1 MVNNSNVKFGFVD
14 NNVLLFK
21 FAFAQGHISEI
32 VVGRDAKS
40 HIRIEKSEISG
51 LHLKIIF
58 DDKGQLFIVDLGSTN
73 GTFINGSRIEAGI
86 QTPVSTSD
94 MVTLAHPNGVK
105 LVFNPDDYQSNND
118 PQPIPFQH
126 NFDSNVSLDKLF
138 KSKSTITIGR
148 SPDNDLV
155 LSHPSISRSHA
166 KIERKG
172 DHKFLITDLGS
183 MNGTF
188 VNGRQISGSS
198 SIGRNDTIYIGR
210 FQISLSG
217 DVRDLSNEISI
228 KAEQIQKRFSNG
240 KIGLHSCSFEMPSQS
255 LIAVM
260 GPSGC
265 GKSTLLKAL
274 NGDSP
279 PSSGKVY
286 IGGLDLEKNYDYL
299 KTQIGYVPQD
309 DIVHA
314 ELTVEQS
321 LFYAAKL
328 RLAHA
333 EDKIVQ
339 EKIEQVLSDLNIASI
354 RGNLVGKIS
363 GGQRKRVAIAV
374 EILSNPMV
382 LFLDE
387 PTSPLDPQTI
397 EEFLGILRTLAQ
409 KGTTVVMVTHKPE
422 DLNYMDSVVFL
433 AEGGHFIYQ
442 GGVGDYLSFFGVKD
456 TVKVYSQLAMPLA
469 NKWITNQE
477 KSYSNAKN
485 VDATKNK
492 KLHNTSFFS
501 QLFWLCRRYFR
512 IKFNDG
518 INTAVLIGQAPV
530 IAGLLCLIFDT
541 VNASVL
547 FLMAVCAVWF
557 GANNAAREI
566 VCEQSIYKRERM
578 FNQRIVTYIFSKVI
592 VLGFFATIQSLLFTL
607 IIAFRFSDA
616 DPSWNNIP
624 FTFMWMFA
632 LSLSSTMM
640 GLFISAIVSTTEKV
654 MTIVP
659 IILIPQVMLAGAVAK
674 IPNAVVEVLSYFTL
688 SRWGN
693 EGFSYIQGDVKMTV
707 PDIQKAI
714 ELTKQ
719 GKEAIPMHDIKV
731 TAAEELQKN
740 FHLETFENIFGQSSH
755 SLKLDAV
762 IVVAM
767 ALLFF
772 VGIYISLKKKDSIK
786 IR

>member
-1 MVNNSNVKFGFVD
+1 MVNNSNFKFGIVD
-14 NNVLLFK
+14 QDILLAK
-21 FAFAQGHISEI
+21 FAFTQGQVSEI
-32 VVGRDAKS
+32 VIGRDSKAQ
-40 HIRIEKSEISG
+40 IRIEKPEISG
-51 LHLKIIF
+51 LHLQLIF
-58 DDKGQLFIVDLGSTN
+58 DGVSCLYAVDLGSTN
-73 GTFINGSRIEAGI
+73 GTFVNGLRISPGVQI
-86 QTPVSTSD
+86 LVSPQDVLTIAA
-94 MVTLAHPNGVK
+94 VNGTK
-105 LVFNPDDYQSNND
+105 LVFNPDFYTSANGRSSENAN
-118 PQPIPFQH
+118 H
-126 NFDSNVSLDKLF
+126 SKLTLDELF
-138 KSKSTITIGR
+138 KTKNTLTIGR
-148 SPDNDLV
+148 NPDNDLV
-155 LSHPSISRSHA
+155 LSHASISRNHA

-172 DHKFLITDLGS
+172 EGKFVIIDLDS

-188 VNGRQISGSS
+188 VNGHQISGSTTLNPTDTIF
-198 SIGRNDTIYIGR
+198 IGRY
-210 FQISLSG
+210 QISVSG
-217 DVRDLSNEISI
+217 AVRDLSTEISI
-228 KAEQIQKRFSNG
+228 RAEHIQKRFSNG
-240 KIGLHSCSFEMPSQS
+240 TIGLHTCSFEMPSQS

-274 NGDSP
+274 NGDAP
-279 PSSGKVY
+279 ATSGKVF
-286 IGGLDLEKNYDYL
+286 IGGLDLHEHYDYL

-309 DIVHA
+309 DSVHA
-314 ELTVEQS
+314 QLTVEQS

-328 RLAHA
+328 RLANA
-333 EDKIVQ
+333 EDTIVK
-339 EKIEQVLSDLNIASI
+339 EKIEQVLNDLNIASI

-422 DLNYMDSVVFL
+422 DLNYMDSVLFL
-433 AEGGHFIYQ
+433 AEGGHFVYQ
-442 GGVGDYLSFFGVKD
+442 GGIGEYLSFFGVKD
-456 TVKVYSQLAMPLA
+456 TVKVYSQLAMPMA
-469 NKWITNQE
+469 KKWISNQPKVSSNS
-477 KSYSNAKN
+477 KS
-485 VDATKNK
+485 VDASKMKNI
-492 KLHNTSFFS
+492 HNTSFLS

-518 INTAVLIGQAPV
+518 INTAVLIGQAPI
-530 IAGLLCLIFDT
+530 IACLLCLIFDS

-578 FNQRIVTYIFSKVI
+578 FNQRIMTYIFSKVI
-592 VLGFFATIQSLLFTL
+592 VLGFFASIQSLLFTL
-607 IIAFRFSDA
+607 IIAIRYSDL
-616 DPSWNNIP
+616 DPSWNNASY
-624 FTFMWMFA
+624 TFFWMFA
-632 LSLSSTMM
+632 LSLSATMM
-640 GLFISAIVSTTEKV
+640 GLFISSIVSNTEKV

-674 IPNAVVEVLSYFTL
+674 IPNAIVELLSYLTL

-707 PDIQKAI
+707 PDMEKAI
-714 ELTKQ
+714 EMANQ
-719 GKEAIPMHDIKV
+719 GKEGVPMHDIKV

-740 FHLETFENIFGQSSH
+740 FHMNTFESIFGQASN
-755 SLKLDAV
+755 SLKLDAL

-767 ALLFF
+767 GLIFF
-772 VGIYISLKKKDSIK
+772 LGIYISLKMKDSIK

>member
-1 MVNNSNVKFGFVD
+1 MVNNSNFKFGFVD
-14 NNVLLFK
+14 QNILLAK
-21 FAFAQGHISEI
+21 FAFTQGQISEI
-32 VVGRDAKS
+32 VVGRDSKAQ
-40 HIRIEKSEISG
+40 IRIEKPEISG
-51 LHLKIIF
+51 LHLQLIF
-58 DDKGQLFIVDLGSTN
+58 DGVSSLYVVDLGSTN
-73 GTFINGSRIEAGI
+73 GTFVNGSRISPGI
-86 QTPVSTSD
+86 QVLVSPKD
-94 MVTLAHPNGVK
+94 VLAIAAVNGAK
-105 LVFNPDDYQSNND
+105 LVFNPDSYASAKGRSFENSNQSKLT
-118 PQPIPFQH
+118 
-126 NFDSNVSLDKLF
+126 LDELF
-138 KSKSTITIGR
+138 KTKSTLTIGR
-148 SPDNDLV
+148 NPDNDLV
-155 LSHPSISRSHA
+155 LSHASISRNHA

-172 DHKFLITDLGS
+172 EGKFVITDLDS

-188 VNGRQISGSS
+188 VNGHQITGSTTLNSTDTIFIGRYQISV
-198 SIGRNDTIYIGR
+198 
-210 FQISLSG
+210 SG
-217 DVRDLSNEISI
+217 AVRDLSTEISI
-228 KAEQIQKRFSNG
+228 RAEHIQKRFNNG
-240 KIGLHSCSFEMPSQS
+240 TIGLHTCSFEMPSQS

-274 NGDSP
+274 NGDAP
-279 PSSGKVY
+279 ATSGSVY
-286 IGGLDLEKNYDYL
+286 IGGLDLQEHYDYL

-309 DIVHA
+309 DIVHS

-328 RLAHA
+328 RLANA
-333 EDKIVQ
+333 EDTIVK
-339 EKIEQVLSDLNIASI
+339 EKIEQVLHDLNIASI

-397 EEFLGILRTLAQ
+397 EEFLGILRALAQ

-433 AEGGHFIYQ
+433 AEGGHFVYQ
-442 GGVGDYLSFFGVKD
+442 GGIGDYLSFFGVKD

-469 NKWITNQE
+469 KKWISNQPKVSNNS
-477 KSYSNAKN
+477 KS
-485 VDATKNK
+485 VDASKMKNI
-492 KLHNTSFFS
+492 HNTSFLS

-518 INTAVLIGQAPV
+518 INTAVLIGQAPI
-530 IAGLLCLIFDT
+530 IASLLCLIFDS

-578 FNQRIVTYIFSKVI
+578 FNQRIMTYIFSKVI
-592 VLGFFATIQSLLFTL
+592 VLGFFAFIQSLLFTL
-607 IIAFRFSDA
+607 IIAFRYSDL
-616 DPSWNNIP
+616 DPSWNNAP
-624 FTFMWMFA
+624 YTFFWMFA
-632 LSLSSTMM
+632 LSLSATMM
-640 GLFISAIVSTTEKV
+640 GLFISSIVSTTEKV

-674 IPNAVVEVLSYFTL
+674 IPNAIVELLSYLTL

-707 PDIQKAI
+707 PDMDKAI
-714 ELTKQ
+714 EMANH
-719 GKEAIPMHDIKV
+719 GKEGVPMHDVKV

-740 FHLETFENIFGQSSH
+740 FHMNTFESIFGHASN
-755 SLKLDAV
+755 SLELDAA

-767 ALLFF
+767 GLIFF
-772 VGIYISLKKKDSIK
+772 MGIYISLKMKDSIK

>member
-1 MVNNSNVKFGFVD
+1 MVNNSNFKFGFVD
-14 NNVLLFK
+14 QDILLAK
-21 FAFAQGHISEI
+21 FAFTQGQVSEI
-32 VVGRDAKS
+32 VIGRDSKAQ
-40 HIRIEKSEISG
+40 IRIEKPEISG
-51 LHLKIIF
+51 LHLQLIF
-58 DDKGQLFIVDLGSTN
+58 DGVSCLYAVDLGSTN
-73 GTFINGSRIEAGI
+73 GTFVNGSRISPGVQI
-86 QTPVSTSD
+86 LVSPQDVLTIAA
-94 MVTLAHPNGVK
+94 VNGTK
-105 LVFNPDDYQSNND
+105 LVFNPDFYTSANGRSSENAN
-118 PQPIPFQH
+118 H
-126 NFDSNVSLDKLF
+126 SKLTLDELF
-138 KSKSTITIGR
+138 KTKNTLTIGR
-148 SPDNDLV
+148 NPDNDLV
-155 LSHPSISRSHA
+155 LSHASISRNHA

-172 DHKFLITDLGS
+172 EGKFVIIDLDS

-188 VNGRQISGSS
+188 VNGHQISGSTTLNPTDTIF
-198 SIGRNDTIYIGR
+198 IGRY
-210 FQISLSG
+210 QISVSG
-217 DVRDLSNEISI
+217 AVRDLSTEISI
-228 KAEQIQKRFSNG
+228 RAEHIQKRFSNG
-240 KIGLHSCSFEMPSQS
+240 TIGLHTCSFEMPSQS

-274 NGDSP
+274 NGDAP
-279 PSSGKVY
+279 ASSGKVF
-286 IGGLDLEKNYDYL
+286 IGGLDLHEHYDYL

-309 DIVHA
+309 DSVHA
-314 ELTVEQS
+314 QLTVEQS

-328 RLAHA
+328 RLANA
-333 EDKIVQ
+333 EDTIVK
-339 EKIEQVLSDLNIASI
+339 EKIEQVLNDLNIASI

-422 DLNYMDSVVFL
+422 DLNYMDSVLFL
-433 AEGGHFIYQ
+433 AEGGHFVYQ
-442 GGVGDYLSFFGVKD
+442 GGIGEYLSFFGVKD
-456 TVKVYSQLAMPLA
+456 TVKVYSQLAMPMA
-469 NKWITNQE
+469 KKWISNQPKVSSNS
-477 KSYSNAKN
+477 KS
-485 VDATKNK
+485 VDASKMKNI
-492 KLHNTSFFS
+492 HNTSFLS

-518 INTAVLIGQAPV
+518 INTAVLIGQAPI
-530 IAGLLCLIFDT
+530 IACLLCLIFDS

-578 FNQRIVTYIFSKVI
+578 FNQRIMTYIFSKVI
-592 VLGFFATIQSLLFTL
+592 VLGFFASIQSLLFTL
-607 IIAFRFSDA
+607 IIAIRYSDL
-616 DPSWNNIP
+616 DPSWNNASY
-624 FTFMWMFA
+624 TFFWMFA
-632 LSLSSTMM
+632 LSLSATMM
-640 GLFISAIVSTTEKV
+640 GLFISSIVSNTEKV

-674 IPNAVVEVLSYFTL
+674 IPNAIVELLSYLTL

-707 PDIQKAI
+707 PDMEKAI
-714 ELTKQ
+714 EMANQ
-719 GKEAIPMHDIKV
+719 GKEGVPMHDIKV

-740 FHLETFENIFGQSSH
+740 FHMNTFESIFGQASN
-755 SLKLDAV
+755 SLKLDAS

-767 ALLFF
+767 GLIFF
-772 VGIYISLKKKDSIK
+772 LGIYISLKMKDSIK

>member
-1 MVNNSNVKFGFVD
+1 MVSNSNIKFGFVH
-14 NNVLLFK
+14 NNALLSK
-21 FAFAQGHISEI
+21 FAFTQGQLSEI
-32 VVGRDAKS
+32 VVGRDLKAQ
-40 HIRIEKSEISG
+40 IRIEKSEISG
-51 LHLKIIF
+51 LHLQIIF
-58 DDKGQLFIVDLGSTN
+58 DGTGQLFVVDLGSTN
-73 GTFINGSRIEAGI
+73 GTFVNGTRIAAGV
-86 QTPVSTSD
+86 QTPLSSKDILTI
-94 MVTLAHPNGVK
+94 AHPNGVK
-105 LVFNPDDYQSNND
+105 LVFNPDDYQSNSN
-118 PQPIPFQH
+118 PPPIQTQEKV
-126 NFDSNVSLDKLF
+126 VSTVTLDELF
-138 KSKSTITIGR
+138 KSKSTVTIGR
-148 SPDNDLV
+148 SAENDLV

-172 DHKFLITDLGS
+172 ENKFLITDLES

-188 VNGRQISGSS
+188 VNGHQISGSS
-198 SIGRNDTIYIGR
+198 TIGSNDTIFIGR

-217 DVRDLSNEISI
+217 AVRDLSNEISI
-228 KAEQIQKRFSNG
+228 KAEKIQKRFSNG

-279 PSSGKVY
+279 PSSGKVF

-328 RLAHA
+328 RLAHSD
-333 EDKIVQ
+333 DKMVK

-354 RGNLVGKIS
+354 RSNLVGKIS

-397 EEFLGILRTLAQ
+397 EEFLGILRNLAQ

-433 AEGGHFIYQ
+433 AEGGHFVYQ
-442 GGVGDYLSFFGVKD
+442 GGVGDYLSFFGVRD
-456 TVKVYSQLAMPLA
+456 TVKVYSQLAMPMA
-469 NKWITNQE
+469 KKWITNQD
-477 KSYSNAKN
+477 KSSSNAKN
-485 VDATKNK
+485 VDASKNK
-492 KLHNTSFFS
+492 NLHNTSFFS

-518 INTAVLIGQAPV
+518 LNTAVLIGQAPI
-530 IAGLLCLIFDT
+530 IAGLLCLIFDN

-592 VLGFFATIQSLLFTL
+592 VLGFFASIQSLLFTL
-607 IIAFRFSDA
+607 IIAIRYSDL

-624 FTFMWMFA
+624 YTFLWMFA

-640 GLFISAIVSTTEKV
+640 GLFISSIVSTTEKV

-674 IPNAVVEVLSYFTL
+674 IPNAIVEVLSYLTL

-693 EGFSYIQGDVKMTV
+693 EGFSFIQGDVKMTA
-707 PDIQKAI
+707 PDMKKAV
-714 ELTKQ
+714 ELANQ
-719 GKEAIPMHDIKV
+719 GKEGIPMHDIKV
-731 TAAEELQKN
+731 TAANELQKN
-740 FHLETFENIFGQSSH
+740 FHMDTFESIFGEAANC
-755 SLKLDAV
+755 LKLDAV

-772 VGIYISLKKKDSIK
+772 VGIYISLKTKDSIK

>member
-1 MVNNSNVKFGFVD
+1 MVSNSNTKFGFVY
-14 NNVLLFK
+14 NNTLLSK
-21 FAFAQGHISEI
+21 FAFTQGQLSEI
-32 VVGRDAKS
+32 VVGRDLKAQ
-40 HIRIEKSEISG
+40 IRIEKSEISG
-51 LHLKIIF
+51 LHLQIIF
-58 DDKGQLFIVDLGSTN
+58 DGTGQLSIVDLGSTN
-73 GTFINGSRIEAGI
+73 GTFINGFRIEAGI
-86 QTPVSTSD
+86 QTPVFVSD
-94 MVTLAHPNGVK
+94 IVTLAQPNGVK
-105 LVFNPDDYQSNND
+105 LVFNPDEYLSNSH
-118 PQPIPFQH
+118 PQPISFQQ
-126 NFDSNVSLDKLF
+126 NIGSKVSLNELF
-138 KSKSTITIGR
+138 KSKSTVTIGR

-172 DHKFLITDLGS
+172 EHKFLITDMGS

-188 VNGRQISGSS
+188 VNGQQISGSS
-198 SIGRNDTIYIGR
+198 SIEANDTIYIGR

-217 DVRDLSNEISI
+217 VVRDLSNEISI

-240 KIGLHSCSFEMPSQS
+240 NIGLHSCSFQIPSKS

-328 RLAHA
+328 RLAQSD
-333 EDKIVQ
+333 DKIVN

-397 EEFLGILRTLAQ
+397 EEFLGILRTLAE

-456 TVKVYSQLAMPLA
+456 TVKVYSQLAMPMA
-469 NKWITNQE
+469 KKWISNQGM
-477 KSYSNAKN
+477 SSSNANN
-485 VDATKNK
+485 VDATKTKN
-492 KLHNTSFFS
+492 LHNTTFFS
-501 QLFWLCRRYFR
+501 QLFWLCSRYFR

-518 INTAVLIGQAPV
+518 INTAVLICQAPI

-578 FNQRIVTYIFSKVI
+578 FNQRIVTYILSKVI
-592 VLGFFATIQSLLFTL
+592 VLGFFASIQSLLFTL
-607 IIAFRFSDA
+607 IIALRYSDL
-616 DPSWNNIP
+616 DPAWNNIP
-624 FTFMWMFA
+624 YTFLWMFA
-632 LSLSSTMM
+632 LTLSSTMM

-654 MTIVP
+654 MTVVP

-714 ELTKQ
+714 ELTNQ
-719 GKEAIPMHDIKV
+719 GKENIPMHDIKV
-731 TAAEELQKN
+731 IAAEELQKN
-740 FHLETFENIFGQSSH
+740 FHLETFENIFGQGSL

-762 IVVAM
+762 IVLAM

-772 VGIYISLKKKDSIK
+772 IGIYVSLKMKDSIK